1 MNTPA
6 KRQNAVGDSAKERI
20 LDVAERLFAGR
31 GIANVSI
38 RDITRAAAANLGAIN
53 YHFESREKMIVAV
66 FARRISPLNEARLQ
80 ALDRVEK
87 DAGEKRPKV
96 ADILGAF
103 IRPTVE
109 QALNQKDGATSLHA
123 LMGRC
128 HAEPE
133 PALQRWLQKEFEP
146 VIKRFDAA
154 LRRAVPA
161 LPRNEVFWRMQFTV
175 GAMHQT
181 LMLMGKPLPAWLNI
195 RSEPPDQIKWLIA
208 FVSAGMQAPVEP
220 NKS

>member
-1 MNTPA
+1 MNVQT
-6 KRQNAVGDSAKERI
+6 KRQNAGGDSSRERI
-20 LDVAERLFAGR
+20 LDAAERLFAER

-53 YHFESREKMIVAV
+53 YYFESREKMIVAV
-66 FARRISPLNEARLQ
+66 FARRVTPLNQARLR

-87 DAGEKRPKV
+87 DAGEKPPKV

-109 QALNQKDGATSLHA
+109 QTLKQKDGATGLHA

-133 PALQRWLQKEFEP
+133 PVLQKWLRREFEP

-181 LMLMGKPLPAWLNI
+181 LMLMDKPLPAWLNI
-195 RSEPPDQIKWLIA
+195 RSEPPDQIEWLIA
-208 FVSAGMQAPVEP
+208 FVSAGMQAPI
-220 NKS
+220 N

>member
-1 MNTPA
+1 MSVKTR
-6 KRQNAVGDSAKERI
+6 RQNAGGGLARDRI
-20 LDVAERLFAGR
+20 LDVAERLFAEKGV
-31 GIANVSI
+31 ANVSI

-66 FARRISPLNEARLQ
+66 FARRMTPLNEARLQ
-80 ALDRVEK
+80 ALDRLEK
-87 DAGEKRPKV
+87 AAGGKPPKV
-96 ADILGAF
+96 ADILGAI

-109 QALNQKDGATSLHA
+109 QALNQKDGATSFHA

-128 HAEPE
+128 HVELE
-133 PALQRWLQKEFEP
+133 PALQKWLRKEFEP
-146 VIKRFDAA
+146 VIRRFDAA

-175 GAMHQT
+175 GAMYHT
-181 LMLMGKPLPAWLNI
+181 LMMMGKPLPAWLNI

-208 FVSAGMQAPVEP
+208 FVSAGMQAPVEL

>member
-1 MNTPA
+1 MSVRK
-6 KRQNAVGDSAKERI
+6 KRQNTDGDSARERI
-20 LDVAERLFAGR
+20 LDVAERLFAEKGV
-31 GIANVSI
+31 ANVSI

-53 YHFESREKMIVAV
+53 YHFESREKMIVRV
-66 FARRISPLNEARLQ
+66 FARRVAPLNQARLQ

-87 DAGEKRPKV
+87 EAGEKRPKV

-133 PALQRWLQKEFEP
+133 PALQKWLRKEFEP

-154 LRRAVPA
+154 LHRAVPN
-161 LPRNEVFWRMQFTV
+161 LPRNEIFWRMQFTV

-181 LMLMGKPLPAWLNI
+181 LMLMGNPLPAWLDI

-208 FVSAGMQAPVEP
+208 FVSAGMQAPV
-220 NKS
+220 